1 MDVETEPHAVEQI
14 VQEAVEEQVETQ
26 EQDFDIDDDQSN
38 ESQEVRQ
45 VPLSA
50 LQKERRKTQEAKAES
65 HRAAIELQFY
75 REQQNKKIAEP
86 EDNSDDYESVT
97 KREHS
102 NSIKSTR
109 DEIMRDVEERMWIK
123 SNPEKAQFVDENL
136 TDLLNKKPNLTG
148 AIKDASNRYE
158 EAYLLLNAL
167 TPKQQTQL
175 KPKVKV
181 KVAPGSPSAVPKG
194 ASLNQVTDVMQMSDK
209 EYQDWRSSKKIRR

>member
-1 MDVETEPHAVEQI
+1 MLMKINQMKLKI
-14 VQEAVEEQVETQ
+14 K
-26 EQDFDIDDDQSN
+26 
-38 ESQEVRQ
+38 Q
-45 VPLSA
+45 VPLSVV
-50 LQKERRKTQEAKAES
+50 QKERKRRQDAEAQAQ
-65 HRAAIELQFY
+65 RAAIELQY
-75 REQQNKKIAEP
+75 YKEQQNRKAAEP
-86 EDNSDDYESVT
+86 EDDSDDYESVT

-123 SNPEKAQFVDENL
+123 ANPDKAEFVDANL

-175 KPKVKV
+175 KPKAKA

-209 EYQDWRSSKKIRR
+209 EYQDWRNAKKVRR